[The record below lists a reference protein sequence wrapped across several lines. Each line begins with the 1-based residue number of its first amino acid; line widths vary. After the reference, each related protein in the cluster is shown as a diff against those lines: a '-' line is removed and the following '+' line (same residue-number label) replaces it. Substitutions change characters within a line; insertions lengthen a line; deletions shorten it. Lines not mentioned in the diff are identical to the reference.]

1 MQKYQDVIIAAGL
14 PVSGASVLVRP
25 TGVTTSTSVIYS
37 DSGTTTKTNPTT
49 TDGNGRFTFYGANG
63 RYDLVYS
70 GGTPTITPGT
80 MSDVM
85 LEDVPLSNLSELST
99 ASAARD
105 NIGLGSAAVVSTS
118 TLLQKINDL
127 SDLGTASNARTNLGL
142 GSAAVVSTST
152 FFQRN
157 NNLSDV
163 TSTASAQANLGLVIG
178 TNVQAFST
186 GIVTSTGTNTF
197 SAAQRGAVVAL
208 ASTGQIAPNLGAA
221 NNFSLAMT
229 VNTTLATPT
238 NIVAGQS
245 GRIAITQNSTAMT
258 LAYNSAFWKFAAGA
272 TATLSTA
279 TAVGTVDVLRYY
291 TITSTSAECEMRNGV
306 A

>member
-14 PVSGASVLVRP
+14 LVSGASVLVRP

-99 ASAARD
+99 ASAART

-157 NNLSDV
+157 NNLADV